1 MSREKGEP
9 AALPYYKRAL
19 ELDSNFARAYA
30 SLGAVYI
37 NLDQMSLAIE
47 NYKKAYELRDRVS
60 DRERFYIEANYFSY
74 VTGEIEKANR
84 SYVQWIQDYSSD
96 YVPHGNLGLNYMT
109 LGQYEKSVEEMQASL
124 QITPNSMA
132 GYSNLTGAYLSMGK
146 LDEAKAALDQSQSR
160 KLDGPS
166 LRLARYALAFLKN
179 DGAGMAQQATWAT
192 GKTGA
197 EDLLLSMEADTE
209 AYHGRLAKARD
220 LSQRAVDSATH
231 ADASET
237 AAIWR
242 VNAALREAEFGNG
255 ANARKMADQALS
267 LSSGRDVAL
276 LAGLAYARAGDNSK
290 SEKLADKLDRAFPV
304 DTIIQGYWLPTLRAA
319 IELNKSN
326 AKRALELLQ
335 PAVTYELGEPPQ
347 FQCGTIYP
355 AYIRGLAYLK
365 LGEGEQAAVEFQKF
379 REHAGLVLN
388 FPLGALGHLQEARA
402 KALSGNQS
410 AARMQYEEFLSL
422 WKDADGDV
430 PVLREV
436 KAEMARLAKS
446 NGAN

>member
-1 MSREKGEP
+1 
-9 AALPYYKRAL
+9 
-19 ELDSNFARAYA
+19 
-30 SLGAVYI
+30 
-37 NLDQMSLAIE
+37 MSLAID

-96 YVPHGNLGLNYMT
+96 YVPHGNLGLNYIT
-109 LGQYEKSVEEMQASL
+109 LGQYEKSVEEMKVSL
-124 QITPNSMA
+124 QITPNSVA

-146 LDEAKAALDQSQSR
+146 LDEAKAALDQSETR

-166 LRLARYALAFLKN
+166 LRLARYALAFLKK
-179 DGAGMAQQATWAT
+179 DDAGMAQQAAWAA
-192 GKTGA
+192 GKPGA
-197 EDLLLSMEADTE
+197 EDLLLSMQADTE
-209 AYHGRLAKARD
+209 AYHGRLVKARE

-231 ADASET
+231 ADAAET

-242 VNAALREAEFGNG
+242 VNGALREAEFGNS
-255 ANARKMADQALS
+255 ANAKKMADQALS
-267 LSSGRDVAL
+267 LSNGRDVEL
-276 LAGLAYARAGDNSK
+276 LAALVYGRAGDSAK
-290 SEKLADKLDRAFPV
+290 SQKLADKLDREFPV

-319 IELNKSN
+319 IELDKGN
-326 AKRALELLQ
+326 AKHAVELLQ
-335 PAVTYELGEPPQ
+335 PASNYELGEPPQ

-365 LGEGEQAAVEFQKF
+365 LGQGEQAGVEFQKF
-379 REHAGLVLN
+379 REHAGLLLN
-388 FPLGALGHLQEARA
+388 FPLGALAHLQEARA
-402 KALSGNQS
+402 KALGGNQG
-410 AARMQYEEFLSL
+410 AARTQYEAFLEL

-430 PVLREV
+430 PVLKEAKV
-436 KAEMARLAKS
+436 EAGKLAKS